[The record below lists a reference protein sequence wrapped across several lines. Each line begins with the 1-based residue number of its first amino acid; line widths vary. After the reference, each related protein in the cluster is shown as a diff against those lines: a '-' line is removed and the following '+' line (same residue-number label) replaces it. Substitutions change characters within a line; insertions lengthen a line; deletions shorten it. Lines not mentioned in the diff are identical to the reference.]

1 MKKYYYLLMLITMI
15 VNAETLFEVKDASNN
30 KVLDVSTDGLRIF
43 NLGDTLMVIST
54 DGIRAYLQR
63 DSLKGLSRSFSVS
76 TTTSKGTGN
85 DLMRLTGDSTRFWI
99 SDTGSGFGVASN
111 SNLKGVN
118 TNVLEV
124 GTQSTVMREGT
135 AGNQYTNFSPKNIF
149 IGLNAGASTTIGNP
163 YVYSGLYN
171 LFIGNYAGQ
180 NNTSGYFN
188 TFTGYM
194 AGNASSTSSHNTF
207 YGYQAGMN
215 NDTGSYNTAMGFQAG
230 YEMTGG
236 YNNNVIGYRAGYLTS
251 SGHDNVFIGTEAGK
265 GNSSGNFNVA
275 LGFNTGYSLND
286 GESNIFMGN
295 ESGYSNT
302 SGSNNL
308 FLGFQSGYNTSVGNN
323 NIFMGYQAGQ
333 ANTTGSD
340 NQFMGYMSGQKN
352 TSGSNSM
359 FLGWKA
365 GQNNLNGYENLFV
378 GYNSGSAN
386 ESGFGNVML
395 GTYSGKNITT
405 GNENVMIGRGAGAFA
420 TTSASN
426 NVFIGSY
433 AGYGNGANTG
443 NVFIGYKVGYNN
455 AGSNKL
461 MIDNH
466 DGASSTTSLIYGDFF
481 TNALKINGTLNVTS
495 ATDIDN
501 YLSLYAGTAVNE
513 FSTDGTMAGNSDY
526 AVPTESAVRS
536 YVLANKDNLGNHTAT
551 QNIKLNGYYLSN
563 DGGNEGVFVDTGGD
577 VGIGTSVPG
586 GHRLYV
592 TSSATTTSGSTGYF
606 VNSAPLGIA
615 LMAENSSTTSS
626 DAAVLFTQKGSSGD
640 ILALDSWHGTG
651 SWDREFR
658 FTNTGNGM
666 CDGSWTGGGADYAE
680 YFIKTD
686 PSKEYEPGD
695 VIEVSAK
702 GKTVESSTSEYST
715 KVVGVF
721 STNPVVIGNGSSDGA
736 PENSV
741 LVGMMGVVPTKV
753 TNMNGEIK
761 VGDFITSSSIQG
773 VAMKADKPC
782 LIIGRALESYNSKDV
797 SKIDVLVNPGWAG
810 NEAQIIEH
818 NTRLNKIE
826 EENEKLKKE
835 IEEIKKV
842 ITNK

>member
-1 MKKYYYLLMLITMI
+1 MVAEFIGGLDSVGVKKKLREKGMSMKKLFCVILSLSFILF
-15 VNAETLFEVKDASNN
+15 AETLFEVKDSSNN
-30 KVLDVSTDGLRIF
+30 KVLDVSTDGLRVM
-43 NLGDTLMVIST
+43 NQGDTLMVISS
-54 DGIRAYLQR
+54 DAIRANIGITN
-63 DSLKGLSRSFSVS
+63 KGLSRSFSV
-76 TTTSKGTGN
+76 TTSASKG
-85 DLMRLTGDSTRFWI
+85 
-99 SDTGSGFGVASN
+99 
-111 SNLKGVN
+111 KGLYKA
-118 TNVLEV
+118 LEV
-124 GTQSTVMREGT
+124 DAGSATMTSQEGK
-135 AGNQYTNFSPKNIF
+135 YTDFSPKNIF
-149 IGLNAGASTTIGNP
+149 IGLNAGASTTIGDP
-163 YVYSGLYN
+163 YEYSGLYN
-171 LFIGNYAGQ
+171 LFIGNFAGQ
-180 NNTSGYFN
+180 YNTSGYFN

-194 AGNASSTSSHNTF
+194 AGNASTTSTHNTF

-215 NDTGSYNTAMGFQAG
+215 NDTGSYNTAIGFQAG

-236 YNNNVIGYRAGYLTS
+236 YNNNVVGYRAGYLTS
-251 SGHDNVFIGTEAGK
+251 SGHDNVFIGTEAGR

-433 AGYGNGANTG
+433 AGYGNGENTG

-461 MIDNH
+461 MIDNY
-466 DGASSTTSLIYGDFF
+466 DGASSTTSLIYGDFY
-481 TNALKINGTLNVTS
+481 TNALKINGTLNVTG

-536 YVLANKDNLGNHTAT
+536 YVLANKDNLGNHIAT
-551 QNIKLNGYYLSN
+551 QNIRLSGYYLSN
-563 DGGNEGVFVDTGGD
+563 DGGNEGVYVDTDGD
-577 VGIGTSVPG
+577 VGIGTNSPG
-586 GHRLYV
+586 SNRLKV
-592 TSSATTTSGSTGYF
+592 LNNASGIAGSTGYF
-606 VNSAPLGIA
+606 
-615 LMAENSSTTSS
+615 ENSNSTGIGLSVFATSTDVALYVEQKNTTSS
-626 DAAVLFTQKGSSGD
+626 GYIAKFASQYGGVWKERFNIANTGALFAPYLAA
-640 ILALDSWHGTG
+640 GTG
-651 SWDREFR
+651 TALYLTS
-658 FTNTGNGM
+658 GNEIVKYSSSKKYKKEITPLSLDIHKFMSLQPVSFKWNEKSASEGKKDYGFIAEDVEKVDPLLAVYNE
-666 CDGSWTGGGADYAE
+666 DGSIEGVDYQK
-680 YFIKTD
+680 I
-686 PSKEYEPGD
+686 
-695 VIEVSAK
+695 
-702 GKTVESSTSEYST
+702 
-715 KVVGVF
+715 
-721 STNPVVIGNGSSDGA
+721 N
-736 PENSV
+736 
-741 LVGMMGVVPTKV
+741 
-753 TNMNGEIK
+753 
-761 VGDFITSSSIQG
+761 
-773 VAMKADKPC
+773 
-782 LIIGRALESYNSKDV
+782 IILLKMVQEQER
-797 SKIDVLVNPGWAG
+797 
-810 NEAQIIEH
+810 
-818 NTRLNKIE
+818 KIE
-826 EENEKLKKE
+826 ELEKRIGKLEGK
-835 IEEIKKV
+835 
-842 ITNK
+842 